1 MRKGR
6 LFLGICLCILLMT
19 GCGTKVTQKNITK
32 DTTSSSNTT
41 EDAGNSEVNTD
52 AKTEDNTV
60 AKSEENTEGNTNGDE
75 TVTESITTGNS
86 GDENTDSVSGLD
98 NSSDTSVQATEAKT
112 QEEDSKKNDT
122 TSEATTEETE
132 SESGEV
138 IEITE
143 KMYVS
148 WINEIY
154 TNPTDYLG
162 KQIKIEGMFSG
173 SYYEET
179 GKTYYYVYRVGPGC
193 CGNDGSMCGF
203 ELTTSE
209 KLPSENDWIE
219 VVGTLEQYE
228 EDGNYYLNLKDS
240 KITVKTE
247 RGKENVNV

>member
-1 MRKGR
+1 MKKGR
-6 LFLGICLCILLMT
+6 LFLGICLCIMLMT

-32 DTTSSSNTT
+32 DTNSSANTT
-41 EDAGNSEVNTD
+41 EEASNSEGNTD
-52 AKTEDNTV
+52 ANTEDNTEV
-60 AKSEENTEGNTNGDE
+60 KAVGNTDVDE
-75 TVTESITTGNS
+75 SVTESITTENL
-86 GDENTDSVSGLD
+86 GDENTDSDSGLE
-98 NSSDTSVQATEAKT
+98 NYSDTSVQTTDANT
-112 QEEDSKKNDT
+112 QVEDSKKND
-122 TSEATTEETE
+122 ATIEETTVEAE

-162 KQIKIEGMFSG
+162 KEIKIEGMFSG

-203 ELTTSE
+203 EITTSE